1 VSLRYKRLQVKYLHR
16 LSARATLDR
25 FRLAGDVYLLG
36 SFEKG
41 LTIYSQ
47 QVRALNLAWALIE
60 AAPKESLERI
70 AIVGGGFAGLSAAAG
85 LLKKGVH
92 HITLFERHAVLCPLQ
107 QGSDARWVHPRI
119 YEWPNEGSN
128 LPTAALPLLNWNA
141 GRASDVVVEVLNE
154 WDSLRQSV
162 RSGQH
167 VNVYLNVRHLRV
179 SSKMEIEWVGQ
190 KSDPQ
195 AEPLNLGTKEKFDSI
210 ILAVGFGL
218 ELEAPLPYWRNETL
232 GQPQL
237 VPGKR
242 TYLVSGHG
250 DGALVDLF
258 RLRISRFRQDRILV
272 ELFPE
277 NAELLNRL
285 RKMKNEL
292 DSGSLKPENLYDR
305 FEIIA
310 QDKTSGFDQ
319 LLDGLRSRLRA
330 DTNAILKLN
339 ETESFRMAFASKAS
353 FQNRVLLFALYKAG
367 GFYPASQSEDTLRR
381 EYEISEDH
389 VIRRHGIKPER
400 VVEDVLD
407 RDFYQAVG
415 QRMSDLSEPEYQP
428 SEIHWTGG
436 YWNVPSSELTGQE
449 ITEPTKRGW
458 RQEYLP
464 AATEALAIGF
474 VAAVAGYLTST
485 GTGGSDFRTTLHRTL
500 PIGQEMFLQQISPY
514 MGETQRGG
522 AKGRTFGFNNGT
534 IGYAAV
540 KKSIVRT
547 RQKRSEESDTEY
559 RRLFQSDMDK
569 LALNEHSQRMNEEVR
584 SVVAIPILEK
594 NKKYTLAV
602 LFADSVVV
610 DAFNQQI
617 IDALNKM
624 SQAFA
629 SRIGAIHSERVCN
642 FGSHV
647 QTLSTYDCYRGELEV
662 IETLENPVP
671 PLAEDGVNYLNLEF
685 TDFVSAP
692 RDHA

>member
-1 VSLRYKRLQVKYLHR
+1 MKFLSKT
-16 LSARATLDR
+16 SARETLNR

-60 AAPKESLERI
+60 AAPKNSLGRV
-70 AIVGGGFAGLSAAAG
+70 AVVGGGFAGLTVAAG
-85 LLKKGVH
+85 LLKKGVRH
-92 HITLFERHAVLCPLQ
+92 VSLFERHAVLCPLQ

-141 GRASDVVVEVLNE
+141 GRASDVVVEVLKE
-154 WDSLRQSV
+154 WDFLRQSV
-162 RSGQH
+162 RSSQK
-167 VNVYLNVRHLRV
+167 VDVYLNVRHLRV
-179 SSKMEIEWVGQ
+179 SRQMEIEWVGQ
-190 KSDPQ
+190 KTDPQ
-195 AEPLNLGTKEKFDSI
+195 AEPINSGSKEKFDSI
-210 ILAVGFGL
+210 ILAVGFGF
-218 ELEAPLPYWRNETL
+218 EVEASFPYWRNETL

-258 RLRISRFRQDRILV
+258 RVRISQFRQDRILV
-272 ELFPE
+272 ELFFE
-277 NAELLNRL
+277 NGELVDRL
-285 RKMKNEL
+285 RRMKNEL

-305 FEIIA
+305 FERIA
-310 QDKTSGFDQ
+310 QDSTSGFDR
-319 LLDGLRSRLRA
+319 LLAQLRSRLRA
-330 DTNAILKLN
+330 DTEVILKLN
-339 ETESFRMAFASKAS
+339 KTESFRKAFASKAS

-367 GFYPASQSEDTLRR
+367 GFYPASQNEHTLRQ
-381 EYEISEDH
+381 EYGISEDH
-389 VIRRHGIKPER
+389 VIRRHGIKPKL

-407 RDFYQAVG
+407 GDFYQVVG
-415 QRMSDLSEPEYQP
+415 QRMKGLSKPGSQP
-428 SEIHWTGG
+428 SEINWSGG
-436 YWNVPSSELTGQE
+436 YWNVLSSELTGEE

-464 AATEALAIGF
+464 AATEVLAIGF
-474 VAAVAGYLTST
+474 VAAVAGFLRST
-485 GTGGSDFRTTLHRTL
+485 GTCGNDFRTTIHRTL
-500 PIGQEMFLQQISPY
+500 PIGREVFLQQVSPY
-514 MGETQRGG
+514 MGKTQREG
-522 AKGRTFGFNNGT
+522 AKGRTFGFNHGT

-540 KKSIVRT
+540 QKSVVRT
-547 RQKRSEESDTEY
+547 RQKASKESDSEY

-569 LALNEHSQRMNEEVR
+569 LALNTHSQRMNDEVR

-602 LFADSVVV
+602 IFADSTATN
-610 DAFNQQI
+610 AFNDEVI
-617 IDALNKM
+617 EALSRM
-624 SQAFA
+624 GQAFA
-629 SRIGAIHSERVCN
+629 SQIDAIHSERVCN
-642 FGSHV
+642 FRADL
-647 QTLSTYDCYRGELEV
+647 QMFPRYRCYRGRLRV
-662 IETLENPVP
+662 IETLKSPTP

-692 RDHA
+692 RNHA